1 MHSAHISRRVM
12 RRGRRHLSKCRCFS
26 QRDVCSLEKKQP
38 AAWCWAHLRRQLI
51 ESSTLHDAPGSE
63 IPSIYN
69 ALGLLGSDLPFGED
83 LDVYRFQTS
92 VEPQPQNIPEPKKER
107 KGP

>member
-1 MHSAHISRRVM
+1 MQLGEKSNLPHGAGHICDVN
-12 RRGRRHLSKCRCFS
+12 LSKVAHYMMR
-26 QRDVCSLEKKQP
+26 Q
-38 AAWCWAHLRRQLI
+38 AAK
-51 ESSTLHDAPGSE
+51 